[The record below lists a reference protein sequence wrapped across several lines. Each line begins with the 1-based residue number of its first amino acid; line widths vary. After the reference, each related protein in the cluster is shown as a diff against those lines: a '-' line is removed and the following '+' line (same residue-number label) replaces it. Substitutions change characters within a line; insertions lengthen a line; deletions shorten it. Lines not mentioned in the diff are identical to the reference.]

1 MSQVM
6 ILIQFY
12 IDQYREFLD
21 CETIEFDFNLGHRDQ
36 HMLSLCTRLDKQEKS
51 YLREQLYNL
60 LEFSMY
66 PYHKICIKLYPMCE
80 NILFEKSCRY

>member
-1 MSQVM
+1 MNATGNDFNT
-6 ILIQFY
+6 ILHRSVY
-12 IDQYREFLD
+12 QYREFLD

-51 YLREQLYNL
+51 FLREQLYNL

-80 NILFEKSCRY
+80 NI

>member
-12 IDQYREFLD
+12 IDQLINTENFWIVIT
-21 CETIEFDFNLGHRDQ
+21 ETIEFDFNLGHRDQ

-51 YLREQLYNL
+51 YLREQSYNL

-66 PYHKICIKLYPMCE
+66 PYNKVCIKLYPMCE
-80 NILFEKSCRY
+80 NI